1 LRVARSFAATT
12 FHRQC
17 QRNRHHQNGLPAS
30 PGELADHLSSSADD
44 RHHVRL
50 VSFDETSTT
59 ERMQHGSEDL
69 RQNHVVIALI
79 LARVGRTRITFVP
92 AIGG

>member
-1 LRVARSFAATT
+1 LPPQPFTDSASAIATT
-12 FHRQC
+12 KTDCLHR
-17 QRNRHHQNGLPAS
+17 PAS
-30 PGELADHLSSSADD
+30 WRIILSSSADD